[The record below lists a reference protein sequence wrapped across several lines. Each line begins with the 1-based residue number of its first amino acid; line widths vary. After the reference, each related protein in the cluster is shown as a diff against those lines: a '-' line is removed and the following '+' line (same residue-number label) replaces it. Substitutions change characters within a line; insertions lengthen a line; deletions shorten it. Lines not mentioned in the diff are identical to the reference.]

1 MRTLPLVF
9 LLTMFVVPALF
20 AQEGLEVPGEGSF
33 KERCG
38 QCHSE
43 DDPAG
48 PASTQWLTGVDAPLV
63 ELTTKQ
69 KEDVLRF
76 LQHHGPEA
84 VEKVSVARDRALFDE
99 KCNLCHSADRMFIEP
114 LSAAEKRVVVTRMQ
128 ERAPDWL
135 SPREMEII
143 LNYLDKG
150 APGAARPGEST
161 SAYTPAELFRERC
174 SNCHEL
180 ERVYLHLDKGE
191 TTADSWMLLVARM
204 RAKAPDLISD
214 EEGEK
219 ILNYIRGL
227 APVH

>member
-1 MRTLPLVF
+1 MRTLSLVV
-9 LLTMFVVPALF
+9 LSTMFIVPALF
-20 AQEGLEVPGEGSF
+20 AQDELEVPGEGSF

-38 QCHSE
+38 QCHNE

-69 KEDVLRF
+69 KQDVLQF
-76 LQHHGPEA
+76 LQHHGPDA
-84 VEKVSVARDRALFDE
+84 VEKVSVARDRALFEE
-99 KCNLCHSADRMFIEP
+99 KCNLCHTADRIFVET
-114 LSAAEKRVVVTRMQ
+114 LTAGERRDVVARMQ
-128 ERAPDWL
+128 ARATDWM

-150 APGAARPGEST
+150 APGTPRPGENV
-161 SAYTPAELFRERC
+161 SAFTPAELFRERC

-191 TTADSWMLLVARM
+191 ATPDSWALLVARM
-204 RAKAPDLISD
+204 RAKAPDLITD

-219 ILNYIRGL
+219 ILSYVRSL
-227 APVH
+227 KTVR